1 MILHITT
8 PELWEAA
15 KLNNSYEAPS
25 LSIEGFIHCSTMEQ
39 ITHTADRFYPSREG
53 LVLLCIEE
61 DLLESELKWEEA
73 SETSPHYNNRFPH
86 IYGPINIS
94 AVTQV
99 IDFPTGSDGRFSL
112 PTALQNR

>member
-15 KLNNSYEAPS
+15 KLKNSYTAPS
-25 LSIEGFIHCSTMEQ
+25 LNIEGFIHCSTAEQ
-39 ITHTADRFYPSREG
+39 ITHTANRFYKSREG
-53 LVLLCIEE
+53 LILLVIEE
-61 DLLESELKWEEA
+61 DLLESECKWEAA
-73 SETSPHYNNRFPH
+73 SDTSPHYNNVFPH

-99 IDFPTGSDGRFSL
+99 IDFPVGSDGQFVTPAQL
-112 PTALQNR
+112 N